1 MIDLISGDGDVIER
15 PSATAGVICRERAQ
29 MSGLDAF
36 VEERGFKKSDH
47 VRYTDAQVLQKK
59 RRDKDERRERRMEDK
74 RLEDEAKAAGDKT
87 PPRIRVLPRLVLL
100 SDDEDEKELVDDDDG
115 THDGVGPDAMLFVPE
130 EDVEQECPES
140 APQSPVNSN

>member
-1 MIDLISGDGDVIER
+1 MIHLISGEGEVIER
-15 PSATAGVICRERAQ
+15 LPATAGVICRERAQ

-47 VRYTDAQVLQKK
+47 VRYTDAQVLLKK
-59 RRDKDERRERRMEDK
+59 RRAKEERRERRMEDK
-74 RLEDEAKAAGDKT
+74 RLEDEAKAAGEKT

-100 SDDEDEKELVDDDDG
+100 SDDEDEPLVDDDDG
-115 THDGVGPDAMLFVPE
+115 THDGVGSASVLFVPE

-140 APQSPVNSN
+140 VPQSPVNSD